1 MNIRVLYIEDDE
13 GLAYLLKRRLE
24 RENFS
29 VDIAVTGQEGIDKY
43 GAGGFDVIILDY
55 HLPDMDALQI
65 LGHLNGKDFYIP
77 VIILT
82 ALGDEQTAVQAMRSG
97 ASDYIVKDV
106 NQSYLDLLPIVIA
119 SEIDKGD
126 LLQKSRQQQNALLAS
141 EQRLRFA
148 LDSTQ
153 IGDWDLDLQ
162 NHSINRSSRY
172 DQIFGYEASDHDW
185 SHPEFLRH
193 IHPDDRERIEKD
205 FENALANEKDWEF
218 ECRIVGGDG
227 KPRWVWGKGS
237 FYMIK
242 PRPDRMAGLLMDITE
257 RKESEEKL
265 QVALEQAQAANVA
278 KSEFLANMSHEIRT
292 PMNAVIGLA
301 QILSQSR
308 PLTDKQI
315 KYVDALRISS
325 ESLMTLI
332 NDLLDIGKIENNG
345 IELEHIPFN
354 MSDVIGE
361 IITVT
366 GVKAREKGIR
376 LAVENNVSP
385 NEFIGDPQRFKQ
397 ILTNLVSN
405 AVKFTEQGSVTI
417 NFGIESEEA
426 RIAQINIAVRDT
438 GIGISDDKID
448 RIFEKFTQADAS
460 TTRHYGGTG
469 LGLTISKSL
478 AEIMGGHISVQ
489 SKAGEG
495 SVFTL
500 HLPLEKAISTVPG
513 PEKESAE
520 MSVENKKA
528 CVLLVEDSEANILVA
543 SSLLEYLGYDFDVA
557 HNGFEA
563 EEKIQSEHGRF
574 NAILMDVQ
582 MPGMDGF
589 ETTRRVRVFEAEHKL
604 SPAPIIAMTAH
615 ALSGDEERCT
625 AAGMDGYLSK
635 PFTTR
640 ELSQILEKYTSKAA

>member
-1 MNIRVLYIEDDE
+1 MDIRVLYIEDDE

-29 VDIAVTGQEGIDKY
+29 VEIAMTGQEGIDRY
-43 GAGGFDVIILDY
+43 RAGGFDVMILDY

-65 LGHLNGKDFYIP
+65 LNHLDGKDLYIP

-126 LLQKSRQQQNALLAS
+126 LLQKSRQQQNALQES

-162 NHSINRSSRY
+162 DHSINRSSRY
-172 DQIFGYEASDHDW
+172 DQIFGYETSDHEW

-205 FENALANEKDWEF
+205 FETALTNEKDWEF
-218 ECRIVGGDG
+218 ECRIIGSDG
-227 KPRWVWGKGS
+227 KTRWVWG
-237 FYMIK
+237 
-242 PRPDRMAGLLMDITE
+242 MDITE

-265 QVALEQAQAANVA
+265 QVALEQAKAANVA

-345 IELEHIPFN
+345 IELEHIPFK
-354 MSDVIGE
+354 MADVIDE
-361 IITVT
+361 IVTVT

-376 LAVENNVSP
+376 LVIENNTP
-385 NEFIGDPQRFKQ
+385 HDGFIGDPQRIKQ
-397 ILTNLVSN
+397 VLTNLVSN

-417 NFGIESEEA
+417 GFAIESEQA
-426 RIAQINIAVRDT
+426 RTAQISIAVRDT
-438 GIGISDDKID
+438 GIGISADKVG

-469 LGLTISKSL
+469 LGLAISKSL
-478 AEIMGGHISVQ
+478 TEIMGGHISVQ

-495 SVFTL
+495 SVFIL
-500 HLPLEKAISTVPG
+500 HLPLEKAISVAVVHDEVPQ
-513 PEKESAE
+513 EIAVES
-520 MSVENKKA
+520 KKA
-528 CVLLVEDSEANILVA
+528 CILLVEDSEANILVA
-543 SSLLEYLGYDFDVA
+543 TSLLEYLGYDFEVA

-563 EEKIQSEHGRF
+563 EEKIQQEHDRF

-604 SPAPIIAMTAH
+604 APARIIAMTAH

-640 ELSQILEKYTSKAA
+640 ELSQILEKYVSRAA